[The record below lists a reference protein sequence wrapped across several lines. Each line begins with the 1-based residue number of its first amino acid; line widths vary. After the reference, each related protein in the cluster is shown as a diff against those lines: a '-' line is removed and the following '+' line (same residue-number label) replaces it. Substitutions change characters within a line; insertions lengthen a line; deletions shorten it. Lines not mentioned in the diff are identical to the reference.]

1 MQQQLFGN
9 NRESGRHDGHGAGF
23 AFFHALIMEKLCF
36 TCDPAKDAAT
46 VTYGSRMLAGE
57 EGQGGMCASGRGEAA
72 STLNRAGAQRWRRI
86 WPAEE
91 LLRVSVRNQMQV
103 PSGKEQGR

>member
-57 EGQGGMCASGRGEAA
+57 ERSGRHVRVRSWRSCVHVESSRGSTMATDLASG
-72 STLNRAGAQRWRRI
+72 GA
-86 WPAEE
+86 P
-91 LLRVSVRNQMQV
+91 
-103 PSGKEQGR
+103 PC